1 VSLSSS
7 SSSSLPP
14 SLPCHLSRHSSFEKL
29 VVKSSSLPPSSPCH
43 CRHRRRRHCRHRCRV
58 IFLGIRHLKSLSL
71 SHRHC
76 RRRRRV
82 IVVIVVVVVVI
93 AAIVAVSS
101 LSSLS
106 PSPSSSPSSSCH
118 CYGGSN
124 IIVAIL
130 SSLCCVEAQRQR
142 DTRRK
147 GNNREVALPFGNPY
161 SQQNPQFQ
169 NHPVENVLHD

>member
-1 VSLSSS
+1 MQEMLYSMSLLPFLAFVIWKACRCVIVIAAVVAVSS
-7 SSSSLPP
+7 
-14 SLPCHLSRHSSFEKL
+14 
-29 VVKSSSLPPSSPCH
+29 SSPCH
-43 CRHRRRRHCRHRCRV
+43 CRHHRRRHCRHRCRV

-82 IVVIVVVVVVI
+82 IVVIVVVLVI
-93 AAIVAVSS
+93 AAIIAVSS

-106 PSPSSSPSSSCH
+106 PSLSSLPSSSCH

-124 IIVAIL
+124 IIVAIS